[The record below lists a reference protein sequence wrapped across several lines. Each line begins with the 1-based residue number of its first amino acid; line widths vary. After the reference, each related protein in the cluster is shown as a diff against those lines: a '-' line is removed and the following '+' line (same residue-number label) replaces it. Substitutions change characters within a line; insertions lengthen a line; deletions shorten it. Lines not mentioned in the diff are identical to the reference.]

1 MKKPFFVLE
10 YLLYISMLLQEG
22 TSGYSAALYTRTP
35 VNWTEL
41 LTNEMQ
47 TKHQDSQKKW
57 SVTVSLEKE
66 TNIVMCMFN
75 APVFLCLHFQY
86 NSHEKMK

>member
-47 TKHQDSQKKW
+47 TKHRDSQKKVVCNCEFRKGDKH
-57 SVTVSLEKE
+57 SDVYVQCTG
-66 TNIVMCMFN
+66 IF
-75 APVFLCLHFQY
+75 VFTLPI
-86 NSHEKMK
+86 